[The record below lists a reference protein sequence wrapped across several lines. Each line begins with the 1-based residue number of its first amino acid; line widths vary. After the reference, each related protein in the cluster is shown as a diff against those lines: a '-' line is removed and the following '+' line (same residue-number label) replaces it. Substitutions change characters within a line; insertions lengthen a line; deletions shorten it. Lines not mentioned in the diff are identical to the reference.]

1 MCAYASG
8 RAGELVGGLLAGS
21 RDKGEVFQRVGEAVE
36 ESNPVASGEDLGVG
50 EDTCA
55 EAARD
60 RGNLPLPRFACSGA
74 LGDKSDG
81 EHGEAELR
89 VQGHEA

>member
-8 RAGELVGGLLAGS
+8 RAGELVGGLLEGS
-21 RDKGEVFQRVGEAVE
+21 RDNGKVFQRVGEAVE

-55 EAARD
+55 EEARD
-60 RGNLPLPRFACSGA
+60 RGNIPLPRFACRGT

>member
-8 RAGELVGGLLAGS
+8 RAGELVCGLLKGS
-21 RDKGEVFQRVGEAVE
+21 RDKGQVFQCVGEAVE

-55 EAARD
+55 EEARD
-60 RGNLPLPRFACSGA
+60 RGNIPLPRFACCGA
-74 LGDKSDG
+74 LRDKSDG

>member
-1 MCAYASG
+1 MLLSLNFEGPLCAPM
-8 RAGELVGGLLAGS
+8 
-21 RDKGEVFQRVGEAVE
+21 RVAERESWWVDYWKDHEVE

-60 RGNLPLPRFACSGA
+60 RGNIPLPRFACRGA